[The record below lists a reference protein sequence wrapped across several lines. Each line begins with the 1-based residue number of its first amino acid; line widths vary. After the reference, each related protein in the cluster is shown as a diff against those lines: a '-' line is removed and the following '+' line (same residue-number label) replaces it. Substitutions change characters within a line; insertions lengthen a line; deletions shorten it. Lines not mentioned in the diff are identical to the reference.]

1 MALRIVKINAS
12 TAIEVID
19 LTAPVTVE
27 VSIERDSRAFDA
39 GQRGVEFPL
48 AYQERVV
55 LSAELGGILSLEP
68 TARRRN
74 DFSGTAPIALLG
86 AGGREQ
92 RRLQRAVGHL
102 SRQRRSFSFCPH
114 KKLAMQATRL
124 YPQQHVK
131 TAELSLAHRQHRHG
145 APPGTPEP
153 GGVSPLSCR
162 GVSSL

>member
-74 DFSGTAPIALLG
+74 DFRTQAERG
-86 AGGREQ
+86 Q
-92 RRLQRAVGHL
+92 RRKALIYDLVKRCCAINKNVGD
-102 SRQRRSFSFCPH
+102 FW
-114 KKLAMQATRL
+114 K
-124 YPQQHVK
+124 
-131 TAELSLAHRQHRHG
+131 
-145 APPGTPEP
+145 
-153 GGVSPLSCR
+153 
-162 GVSSL
+162 

>member
-102 SRQRRSFSFCPH
+102 TRQWP
-114 KKLAMQATRL
+114 AQ
-124 YPQQHVK
+124 
-131 TAELSLAHRQHRHG
+131 
-145 APPGTPEP
+145 PGTRQ
-153 GGVSPLSCR
+153 SF
-162 GVSSL
+162 